1 MNNKIDKIKKLMRGE
16 CVDISTRKVGAGWY
30 RCNVDIS
37 YTGNE
42 PVEIVQCT
50 YAYDLYAMPS
60 YMKLEAF
67 KHKTAEDIAEE
78 WEI

>member
-1 MNNKIDKIKKLMRGE
+1 MNNKIDKIMELLKGE
-16 CVDISTRKVGAGWY
+16 CIDISIHTVGAGWY
-30 RCNVDIS
+30 RCNIDIS
-37 YTGNE
+37 YTGSE

-50 YAYDLYAMPS
+50 YAYDLYAMPN
-60 YMKLEAF
+60 YMTLEAF